1 MSDLSTLNLADW
13 IAANRETLKPP
24 VGNKML
30 WNSNFMVMVVAGPNQ
45 RKDYHVNPG
54 EELFFQIEG
63 DIVVRIREN
72 GKPRDIP
79 VKQGELFLLPSNVPH
94 SPQRPAGTIGLVL
107 EHFRGKDQHDHLRWF
122 CDKCGSVVHDEEF
135 FLTDLGTQVK
145 GAIEKYYLGDAA
157 IRTCKCG
164 WVEPVPEKFQKKA

>member
-94 SPQRPAGTIGLVL
+94 SPQRPAGRSGWCWSISAARTSTTTCV
-107 EHFRGKDQHDHLRWF
+107 
-122 CDKCGSVVHDEEF
+122 GSA
-135 FLTDLGTQVK
+135 TS
-145 GAIEKYYLGDAA
+145 AA
-157 IRTCKCG
+157 PWSMTRSSSSPTS
-164 WVEPVPEKFQKKA
+164 ARR